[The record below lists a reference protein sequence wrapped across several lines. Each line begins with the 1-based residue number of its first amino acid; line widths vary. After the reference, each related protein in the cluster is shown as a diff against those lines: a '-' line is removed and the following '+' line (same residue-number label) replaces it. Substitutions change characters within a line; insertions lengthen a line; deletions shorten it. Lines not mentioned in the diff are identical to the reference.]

1 MAIFTFS
8 CRSSCGSYFSSYLK
22 EVTVRAET
30 LFQARNYL
38 EEWLDKEGFAF
49 EDEKKVK
56 VDQDNQDVGVVH
68 YDFSSDY

>member
-49 EDEKKVK
+49 EDEKSKSRPR
-56 VDQDNQDVGVVH
+56 QPRCR
-68 YDFSSDY
+68 SSAL